1 MSCTLCPLAH
11 GRTKAVPGE
20 GPSGARIVIIGEA
33 PGREEDES
41 GRPFV
46 GRAGKT
52 LSASLDKAK
61 IRREEV
67 FITNVVKCRPPR
79 NRTST
84 RQVIEICY
92 NTYLGRQI
100 HLLKPKV
107 VLLLGKTAIRAVTGL
122 GAFPRKHV
130 IHSEGL
136 DYVCT
141 YHPAA
146 LIYNRRLTRIFNP
159 N

>member
-1 MSCTLCPLAH
+1 VLPA
-11 GRTKAVPGE
+11 
-20 GPSGARIVIIGEA
+20 EA
-33 PGREEDES
+33 PGREEDAS

-46 GRAGKT
+46 GSAGKT

-67 FITNVVKCRPPR
+67 FITNVVKCRPPK
-79 NRTST
+79 NRPPE
-84 RQVIEICY
+84 RPEIETCY
-92 NTYLGRQI
+92 NTYLSRQI

-122 GAFPRKHV
+122 RAFPRKHV

-146 LIYNRRLTRIFNP
+146 LIYNRRLTRIFNRDIATLRTYLS
-159 N
+159 